1 MGLQDYSEEETLIL
15 EEPLI
20 SKNKTVY
27 RNGEGDEI
35 TKATL
40 GTSTANNAGKNSRG
54 DDDDES
60 DTAASSSFVKRMYL
74 KLIKEKLRRKG
85 DQQRKLFNFLTML
98 IFIAQIVFIYYMR
111 HTDWTKTYLVTETID
126 YRDHSVIMT
135 NTSIVL
141 ESGFH
146 GVKNWWSYGD
156 GFFLF
161 AQLVK
166 VFMNILPSI
175 KVSVGLL
182 MWLAIIAG
190 PAELRRT
197 RNGRVLVVNSFHRG
211 IQYSSQSNEDGTDNN
226 VSTPVLS
233 LLSKVFGYCVSS
245 PSS

>member
-1 MGLQDYSEEETLIL
+1 MHPTNLVSDLQLFKFESFLNQTMGLQDYSEEETLQENLIL

-20 SKNKTVY
+20 SKNKTVD

-35 TKATL
+35 TIATL
-40 GTSTANNAGKNSRG
+40 GTSTG

-135 NTSIVL
+135 NTNVIL

-156 GFFLF
+156 GCFLF
-161 AQLVK
+161 PLWVK
-166 VFMNILPSI
+166 LYMNVFPSI
-175 KVSVGLL
+175 KVSLG
-182 MWLAIIAG
+182 
-190 PAELRRT
+190 
-197 RNGRVLVVNSFHRG
+197 NSSFFLTV
-211 IQYSSQSNEDGTDNN
+211 ISYEMT
-226 VSTPVLS
+226 
-233 LLSKVFGYCVSS
+233 
-245 PSS
+245 